1 MLAAMSKLDFSDNY
15 SENYLNSLKAE
26 GFWIEYT

>member
-1 MLAAMSKLDFSDNY
+1 MLAATSKLGFLDNC